1 MERTNRGD
9 DYKSTLSLSL
19 CLSFDSPR
27 GESCNKI
34 LKKKKTAPP
43 LFQPAEDSSK
53 SPRIKAK
60 RTHSTLSSADGFVTF
75 VASVSYLEK
84 ERKERDSRK
93 KFDRF
98 WKESDEN

>member
-60 RTHSTLSSADGFVTF
+60 RTHSTLSSADGFVTRCVRF
-75 VASVSYLEK
+75 VSREGKKRARFEEK
-84 ERKERDSRK
+84 IRSISKGE
-93 KFDRF
+93 
-98 WKESDEN
+98 

>member
-43 LFQPAEDSSK
+43 LFQPAENSSK

-60 RTHSTLSSADGFVTF
+60 RTHSTLSSADGFVTRCVRF
-75 VASVSYLEK
+75 VSREGKKRARFEEKIRSILEG
-84 ERKERDSRK
+84 E
-93 KFDRF
+93 
-98 WKESDEN
+98 

>member
-60 RTHSTLSSADGFVTF
+60 RTHSTLSSADGFVTRF
-75 VASVSYLEK
+75 VSREGKKRARFEEK
-84 ERKERDSRK
+84 L
-93 KFDRF
+93 DRF
-98 WKESDEN
+98 RKESDEN